1 MLMATVK
8 KLDGTY
14 LDHSNFVSEGAA
26 MEWFGPRIDQ
36 GIYGQKHVPA
46 QYQTVNVVIQE
57 AVLDEQGQ
65 EISPAVLEEQQEL
78 VSDEIPAAFVI
89 EFQEIADPPIIDLE
103 QQQINNAAR
112 AYLYSTDWYV
122 VRFIETG
129 IAVPS
134 EITAQRAAARASVN
148 D

>member
-1 MLMATVK
+1 MIIATIK
-8 KLDGTY
+8 KLDGTH
-14 LDHSNFVSEGAA
+14 LDHGNFASEEAA

-46 QYQTVNVVIQE
+46 QYRTITVVTQE
-57 AVLDEQGQ
+57 AVLDESGE
-65 EISPAVLEEQQEL
+65 EISPAVLEDQQEL
-78 VSDEIPAAFVI
+78 VRDEIPAAFVI
-89 EFQEIADPPIIDLE
+89 EFQEVADPPIIDLE

-112 AYLYSTDWYV
+112 AYLASTDWYV
-122 VRFIETG
+122 VRFLEAG

-134 EITAQRAAARASVN
+134 EVTAQRAAARSSVN

>member
-1 MLMATVK
+1 MIIATIR

-14 LDHSNFVSEGAA
+14 LDHGNFASEEAA
-26 MEWFGPRIDQ
+26 MIWFQPKIDQ

-46 QYQTVNVVIQE
+46 QYQTVTVVIQE